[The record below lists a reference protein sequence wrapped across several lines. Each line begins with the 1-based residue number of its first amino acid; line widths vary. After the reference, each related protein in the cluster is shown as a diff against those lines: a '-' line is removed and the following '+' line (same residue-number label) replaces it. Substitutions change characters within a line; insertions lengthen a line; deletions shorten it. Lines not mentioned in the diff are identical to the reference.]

1 MYIVIF
7 LSIILA
13 ILVISLPILYLRTI
27 GVADL
32 IDKNPDET
40 AFMSIRDRQFK
51 YNPAQRKQTWVPLS
65 KISPYLVQSVIA
77 SEDRNFLIHQGFYW
91 EEIWYSMLKNIENR
105 RFTRGGS
112 SITQQLA
119 KNLYLT
125 PSRTIVRKLKE
136 ALITYMLEK
145 ELTKTRILEIYLN
158 VIEWGENIYG
168 AEEAC
173 RHYFK
178 KSASE
183 LSLTEA
189 IRLTVCVPNPRVFTP
204 TGYSNGYL
212 ESKQKQLL
220 FTLWKHG
227 WISRPKFMQ
236 TLKELD
242 RCQKAEYKPPVL
254 IPFEKNYRQVD
265 SPEFWIENIKDAE
278 EMLMSGEEITAFNR
292 RASIIG
298 GGIDINHMSAPLK
311 VNEIRDKIIEVSG
324 FDLHNNPIT
333 NYDSFPDTI
342 SDWETLGSFET
353 LSLFDRN
360 NKPLKAEC
368 LRNVL
373 RKMNIGGIKDRKSTL
388 YAVAVVRTDVFK
400 WPEDI
405 FVMNKPYDYE
415 FNRLQLSSLN
425 TTDVVVVIHMTI
437 DRQWSFV
444 RTGYVDGWV
453 KTSALAFD
461 DAKVIREY
469 PGERFLVVTRPGC
482 RTESGIELQAGS
494 RVPFEGKQSDCY
506 RVLIPS
512 RHGNGCMKLVDDT
525 IPKEYVHEGYL
536 PYTKKNV
543 INTAFAFSGKQ
554 YSLSGYGGGV
564 DCSSFIQGIFSV
576 FGFDLPRNSGTQV
589 AVGNSLCRYE
599 NPRKSIKSKI
609 RQVKNWEP
617 GITLLRFPGHIMLY
631 LGEYEKQFYA
641 IHSVWG
647 VSTSENKIMH
657 INKVS
662 VTDLG
667 LGRGSQFGSLHE
679 RITDVSTVR
688 PIPSGFRSL
697 VEDFIFALDQHP
709 WNIRMLF
716 RIFIFMTVVIVVVAI
731 LI

>member
-1 MYIVIF
+1 MYVLIF

-13 ILVISLPILYLRTI
+13 ILVVSLPILYLRTI
-27 GVADL
+27 GVEDL
-32 IDKNPDET
+32 IDKNPVET
-40 AFMSIRDRQFK
+40 AFMSIRDRQFN
-51 YNPAQRKQTWVPLS
+51 YPPSERKQTWVSLS
-65 KISPYLVQSVIA
+65 QISPYLVQSIIA

-136 ALITYMLEK
+136 AIITYKLER

-189 IRLTVCVPNPRVFTP
+189 IRLTVCVPNPRAFAP
-204 TGYSNGYL
+204 NGYSNGYL

-236 TLKELD
+236 TLNELET
-242 RCQKAEYKPPVL
+242 CQKAEYKPPVL
-254 IPFEKNYRQVD
+254 VPFEQNYRQVD
-265 SPEFWIENIKDAE
+265 SPEFWIENIQDSE
-278 EMLMSGEEITAFNR
+278 ELLMSGEEIAAFNQ
-292 RASIIG
+292 RAGIIG
-298 GGIDINHMSAPLK
+298 GGIDINHMPVPLSVK
-311 VNEIRDKIIEVSG
+311 EIRDKIIEVSG
-324 FDLHNNPIT
+324 FDLYSNPIT
-333 NYDSFPDTI
+333 NYDGFPDTT
-342 SDWETLGSFET
+342 SDRDVLSSFET
-353 LSLFDRN
+353 LSFFDRN
-360 NKPLKAEC
+360 NKPLKTEC

-373 RKMNIGGIKDRKSTL
+373 RKMNIGALKDGKSSL
-388 YAVAVVRTDVFK
+388 YAVAVDRTGMFK

-425 TTDVVVVIHMTI
+425 ATDTVAVIHMTI

-444 RTGYVDGWV
+444 RTRYVDGWV
-453 KTSALAFD
+453 KTGALAFA
-461 DAKVIREY
+461 DAKVIRGY

-482 RTESGIELQAGS
+482 RTESGIELQAGA
-494 RVPFEGKQSDCY
+494 RVPFKGKHSDCY

-512 RHGNGCMKLVDDT
+512 RHGNGCMKLIEDT
-525 IPKEYVHEGYL
+525 IPKEYVHEGYM

-543 INTAFAFSGKQ
+543 IKTAFAFSGKQ
-554 YSLSGYGGGV
+554 YSLGGYGGGV
-564 DCSSFIQGIFSV
+564 DCSSFIQSIFSV
-576 FGFDLPRNSGTQV
+576 FGFDLPRNSSAQA
-589 AVGNSLCRYE
+589 AVGNNYCKYE
-599 NPRKSIKSKI
+599 NPLKSSRSKI
-609 RQVKNWEP
+609 HQVRNWEP
-617 GITLLRFPGHIMLY
+617 GITLLRFPGHVMLY
-631 LGEYEKQFYA
+631 LGEYERQAYA
-641 IHSVWG
+641 MHAVWG
-647 VSTSENKIMH
+647 VSNSENKIMH

-667 LGRGSQFGSLHE
+667 LGRGSQAGSLHE
-679 RITDVSTVR
+679 RITDVSTVM

-697 VEDFIFALDQHP
+697 IEDFVFALDQHP
-709 WNIRMLF
+709 WNLRMLS
-716 RIFIFMTVVIVVVAI
+716 RVFIFMAVVIIVVAV